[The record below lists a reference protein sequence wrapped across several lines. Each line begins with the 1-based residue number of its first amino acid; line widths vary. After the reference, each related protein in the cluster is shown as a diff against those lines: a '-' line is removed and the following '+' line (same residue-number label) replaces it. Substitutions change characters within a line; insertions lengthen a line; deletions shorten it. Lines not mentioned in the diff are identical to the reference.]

1 MENPLTTMFSIPLD
15 TFFGCECGA
24 KGKGPYELDRH
35 MVEHLEAGTDITVRL
50 EQPITEITF
59 SVSAV

>member
-1 MENPLTTMFSIPLD
+1 MFSIPLD